1 MKNKDS
7 IQKGITKNSV
17 VQVNENGPREWIGCL
32 MQVSELKEWGVL
44 CWVRIP
50 FQGNA
55 YLRLPF
61 DQIDHIG
68 EAVMKLKEQED
79 DKEG

>member
-1 MKNKDS
+1 
-7 IQKGITKNSV
+7 
-17 VQVNENGPREWIGCL
+17 
-32 MQVSELKEWGVL
+32 MQVSEPKEWGVL

-50 FQGNA
+50 HGGNA

-68 EAVMKLKEQED
+68 EAVMKLKEED
-79 DKEG
+79 E

>member
-1 MKNKDS
+1 MKKKELTQNA
-7 IQKGITKNSV
+7 ITKDSV
-17 VQVNENGPREWIGCL
+17 VQVNENGPKEWIGCL
-32 MQVSELKEWGVL
+32 MQVSEPKEWGVL
-44 CWVRIP
+44 AWVRIP
-50 FQGNA
+50 HSGNA

-79 DKEG
+79 DEER